1 LFKSKAP
8 SIKDWFDVL
17 NWPELPNLG
26 NCHTTLG
33 KDNFQKSYYITTE
46 IQSLYEN
53 LTASLDNNVLNSS
66 NVRILGRPGTGKT
79 SFLYALKYMSE
90 FPGSDSLTN
99 CYFYIFHINK
109 SDGLKGEDSYKDEIN
124 DHILL
129 AWKGFFEANGYGD
142 DYLRISS
149 QKLPAKETMNLA
161 TAFYKSRKS
170 DFKKVMIFAVDDVD
184 LLPDSDVIG
193 IVDHLLKS
201 LEISSVKKWL
211 SIRSVT
217 LENYSRETKKRVDE
231 FFPDPYDFPTVSLF
245 DLVNYRIKN
254 SFSNSSIPKLPFE
267 KNLCEGTISPICEG
281 NMREGLALLKTL
293 LENVHPKGFKATVS
307 EKVIQQYI
315 AKSAV
320 DTLCRSQKLQN
331 LHSITFK
338 NTSFPLAVDILACT
352 RHHAHEPIIYGAV
365 TECCT
370 KRDFLSGNC
379 VGEKGRIAM
388 VRVADF
394 NHVMQLLIDHE
405 FITKGQK
412 ERFHITEKGK
422 ILSSFATRPHYYLF
436 NRDNNKMVIDDEI
449 YWDLAQHQIS
459 HNEIVNNFI
468 TVSTPL
474 TS

>member
-1 LFKSKAP
+1 MFTSKAP
-8 SIKDWFDVL
+8 SIKDWFEIL
-17 NWPELPNLG
+17 NWPELPNFG

-33 KDNFQKSYYITTE
+33 KNNFEKSYYITTE

-53 LTASLDNNVLNSS
+53 LTASLDENVLNSS
-66 NVRILGRPGTGKT
+66 NVRILGHPGAGKT

-90 FPGSDSLTN
+90 CSESEALSK

-109 SDGLKGEDSYKDEIN
+109 SAGLKGDDSYKEEIN
-124 DHILL
+124 THILL
-129 AWKGFFEANGYGD
+129 AWKGFFEANGFGD

-161 TAFYKSRKS
+161 TSFYRTRKS
-170 DFKKVMIFAVDDVD
+170 DFSKVMIFAVDDVD
-184 LLPDSDVIG
+184 LLPDSDVVG

-201 LEISSVKKWL
+201 LEVSSVKKWL

-231 FFPDPYDFPTVSLF
+231 FFPDPYSFPSVSLY
-245 DLVNYRIKN
+245 DLVNYRIKH
-254 SFSNSSIPKLPFE
+254 SFDSDVCPKFPFE
-267 KNLCEGTISPICEG
+267 KILCEGTISPICEG

-293 LENVHPKGFKATVS
+293 LENVHPKGFKETVS

-315 AKSAV
+315 AKTAV

-338 NTSFPLAVDILACT
+338 NTSFPLAVDILACS
-352 RHHAHEPIIYGAV
+352 RHHTHEPVLYGAV

-370 KRDFLSGNC
+370 KRDFLSDNC
-379 VGEKGRIAM
+379 VGEEGRLAM

-394 NHVMQLLIDHE
+394 NHVMQLLIEHE
-405 FITKGQK
+405 FITKAQK

-422 ILSSFATRPHYYLF
+422 ILASFAVRRHYYSF
-436 NRDNNKMVIDDEI
+436 NRANNRMIIDDDI
-449 YWDLAQHQIS
+449 YWNLAEHEIAHS
-459 HNEIVNNFI
+459 EIVNNFI
-468 TVSTPL
+468 TVSVEGK
-474 TS
+474 